1 VTAIKAVIFDF
12 YGTLAETPA
21 WGPSWE
27 ELVAEL
33 GHELPPEVRDRW
45 WNDGIDGT
53 EHDEH
58 SQSRD
63 HYVAWQQAR
72 VRSMLT
78 EAAIP
83 EADQDVLIA
92 RVHEISGHRQI
103 NAYDETAVVLAGL
116 RDRGLALGIC
126 SNWDWDLVEAI
137 EAAGLTD
144 ATDVVVSSA
153 WVGARKPHPR
163 IYNHILDEMG
173 IEPESVLFVGD
184 TWACDV
190 EGPTAIGMQAAYIRR
205 PHFGVDTTAPEQL
218 PKSDRIHPVADLTS
232 LPRLCN

>member
-1 VTAIKAVIFDF
+1 MSCRLKCATGGGTTVSTAPNTTSTRNHATTTSPGSKH
-12 YGTLAETPA
+12 G
-21 WGPSWE
+21 S
-27 ELVAEL
+27 
-33 GHELPPEVRDRW
+33 
-45 WNDGIDGT
+45 
-53 EHDEH
+53 
-58 SQSRD
+58 
-63 HYVAWQQAR
+63 AR
-72 VRSMLT
+72 CSP

-103 NAYDETAVVLAGL
+103 NAYDEIAVVLAGL
-116 RDRGLALGIC
+116 RERGLALGIC

-144 ATDVVVSSA
+144 TTDFVVSSA

-163 IYNHILDEMG
+163 IYSHILDEMG
-173 IEPESVLFVGD
+173 VEPEAVLFVGD

-190 EGPTAIGMQAAYIRR
+190 EGPTALGMQAVYVRR

-232 LPRLCN
+232 LPRLCK